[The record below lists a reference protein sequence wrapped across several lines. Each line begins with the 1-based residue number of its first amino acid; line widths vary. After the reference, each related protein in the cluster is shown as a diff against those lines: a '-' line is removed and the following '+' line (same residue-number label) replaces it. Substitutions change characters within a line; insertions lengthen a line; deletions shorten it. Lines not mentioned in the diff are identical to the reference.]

1 MQLALIG
8 GAGEIGRS
16 LSQMLKQSSKLDVL
30 ALYDVA
36 ALNKRFSTPIE
47 INKLC
52 DSKITNTAV
61 RFLYSLRGI
70 YIYIRIHIYIYT
82 QHGSREQGKKKKT
95 NKRMETESR
104 RKFTMNTGI
113 REFTTNYCY
122 YPTRKERGGKVR
134 SSSERSTL
142 SRSRRKIATRRRK
155 EAAAFHVRAVL
166 SYIYRYESYTIENPR
181 DPSRG
186 EEKEKWEEK
195 EKEGGRRGR
204 TTSRR
209 NARESE
215 RERE

>member
-1 MQLALIG
+1 MPVTLKRAG
-8 GAGEIGRS
+8 GATRLPS
-16 LSQMLKQSSKLDVL
+16 PDFHPRAHSYHCRPS
-30 ALYDVA
+30 
-36 ALNKRFSTPIE
+36 
-47 INKLC
+47 
-52 DSKITNTAV
+52 
-61 RFLYSLRGI
+61 

-122 YPTRKERGGKVR
+122 YPTRRERGGKVR

-186 EEKEKWEEK
+186 EEKERWEEK

-215 RERE
+215 RERRMKI

>member
-1 MQLALIG
+1 MPVTLKRAG
-8 GAGEIGRS
+8 GATRLPS
-16 LSQMLKQSSKLDVL
+16 PDFHPRAHSYHCRPS
-30 ALYDVA
+30 
-36 ALNKRFSTPIE
+36 
-47 INKLC
+47 
-52 DSKITNTAV
+52 
-61 RFLYSLRGI
+61 
-70 YIYIRIHIYIYT
+70 YIYIRIHIYIYM
-82 QHGSREQGKKKKT
+82 QHGSRGNREGIRRRIREWK
-95 NKRMETESR
+95 TESR

-122 YPTRKERGGKVR
+122 YPTRREREGKVR

-186 EEKEKWEEK
+186 EEKERWEEK

-215 RERE
+215 RERERERERESKRERRMKI